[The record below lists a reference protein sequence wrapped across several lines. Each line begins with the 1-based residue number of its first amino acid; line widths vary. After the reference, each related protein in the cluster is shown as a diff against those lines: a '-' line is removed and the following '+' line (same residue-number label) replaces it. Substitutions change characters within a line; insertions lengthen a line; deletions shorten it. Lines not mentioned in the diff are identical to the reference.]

1 LSGNKNVTNYPDD
14 VSARSA
20 EILANATVFRFDGS
34 DLMPE
39 AMNSAFWSAMLEFT
53 QDQSKLDAILAN
65 LDSVQETAYAE

>member
-1 LSGNKNVTNYPDD
+1 VTNYPDE

-39 AMNSAFWSAMLEFT
+39 AMNSAFWTAMLDFT
-53 QDQSKLDAILAN
+53 QDQSRLDSILAG
-65 LDSVQETAYAE
+65 LDEVQATAYAE

>member
-1 LSGNKNVTNYPDD
+1 
-14 VSARSA
+14 
-20 EILANATVFRFDGS
+20 
-34 DLMPE
+34 MPE